1 MDDERPPSLWL
12 GMWKRFLIGG
22 ALIVLLAGGATA
34 TLALNTA
41 SDLAHK
47 IFANAIHPPPGV
59 VVAEYNGGPKTYLIL
74 GSDRRI
80 GSKDA
85 FDRNNAAHSDTILLV
100 RFDPAQGQTSVLSI
114 PRDLLVHSIIA
125 SNGGG
130 VYADEK
136 INAAYTIGSL
146 HGGVRGAMVLA
157 AQTIEREVFP
167 NLKLNGIVDVSFSG
181 FIKVV
186 DTLGCVYVNVDH
198 RYYHVNTGSPEENY
212 SEINLQPGYQ
222 KLCYENALSY
232 VRYRH
237 DDSDFV
243 RVARQQD
250 FMRSLRNQ
258 ISPGN
263 VIGQIDAVAN
273 AVGRAISTAGFSA
286 SSSEVIE
293 LAKLVG
299 FSQSKPLRQVKFQA
313 ANVDAIL
320 KGISY
325 VTTTPALAQATLK
338 DFLHG
343 HQRVTTPKPSAPG
356 GQNQIKGHHHHISS
370 ASSAASIGLYPNPG
384 SSQGEVVKAAVEV
397 PFPVL
402 YPSLETGPAMQQQ
415 TRAYTLE
422 DPQRHRHHAYVVVWQ
437 QNSIGGYYDIEGT
450 DWLQPPIINHPDET
464 RQIGGSS
471 YMLFNDGG
479 HIHMVAWRRGPVL
492 YWLTNTLLEDLTNA
506 QMLAIARSAQ
516 PLH

>member
-157 AQTIEREVFP
+157 AQTIEREIFP

-250 FMRSLRNQ
+250 FMRALRKCDR
-258 ISPGN
+258 PDRRR
-263 VIGQIDAVAN
+263 GQRGGTGDQHRRVQRLVERSDRTRQARRV
-273 AVGRAISTAGFSA
+273 
-286 SSSEVIE
+286 
-293 LAKLVG
+293 LAE
-299 FSQSKPLRQVKFQA
+299 
-313 ANVDAIL
+313 
-320 KGISY
+320 
-325 VTTTPALAQATLK
+325 QAT
-338 DFLHG
+338 
-343 HQRVTTPKPSAPG
+343 APG
-356 GQNQIKGHHHHISS
+356 QVSGR
-370 ASSAASIGLYPNPG
+370 
-384 SSQGEVVKAAVEV
+384 EC
-397 PFPVL
+397 
-402 YPSLETGPAMQQQ
+402 
-415 TRAYTLE
+415 
-422 DPQRHRHHAYVVVWQ
+422 
-437 QNSIGGYYDIEGT
+437 
-450 DWLQPPIINHPDET
+450 
-464 RQIGGSS
+464 
-471 YMLFNDGG
+471 
-479 HIHMVAWRRGPVL
+479 
-492 YWLTNTLLEDLTNA
+492 
-506 QMLAIARSAQ
+506 
-516 PLH
+516 